1 MGMGDTVTSL
11 FQRPKAQNV
20 PAAAS
25 NANVAA
31 QQRADEQS
39 RDLARREAAAKNAR
53 TRGRSLLLFDSMLGV
68 DPGGGLDPNRG

>member
-1 MGMGDTVTSL
+1 MGDTVTSL

-25 NANVAA
+25 NANAEA
-31 QQRADEQS
+31 QRRADDQS
-39 RDLARREAAAKNAR
+39 RDLARREAAARNAR

-68 DPGGGLDPNRG
+68 PDGGLDPNRGS

>member
-1 MGMGDTVTSL
+1 MSDTVSAL
-11 FQRPKAQNV
+11 FTKPKAQNV

-39 RDLARREAAAKNAR
+39 RDLARREAASRNAR
-53 TRGRSLLLFDSMLGV
+53 TRGRSLLLYDSMLGV
-68 DPGGGLDPNRG
+68 PEGGLDPNRG